1 MPGKKP
7 PSSLTTGLSC
17 LIIVVM
23 ALITAFILMMTGR
36 DNPIVLVPAKPW
48 KSETPVTSRP
58 PIKAS
63 TTQKVPTSATKTEE
77 TTRKPRNVCE
87 SPECIALAHQLHNWK
102 NPSVDP
108 CEDFYEY
115 SCGKF
120 NEHSLPSSSRL
131 ERKDKL
137 MNSMLNKFLA
147 KNETSNSI
155 SENSMKLFYR
165 KCKDYYN
172 PKTYRKLVIEK
183 WREVISIFRE
193 IGSWPYLDEN
203 WDDSELDLNDAFTGL
218 ANYGFPF
225 LTFFFLNSA
234 ENYTVSVAT
243 ISMEKVEK
251 LTVTDFKAVLT
262 LSGIVPDE
270 QLLEDDLKLVD
281 ELEKDISNLSS
292 EADGEASLSDLQA
305 AVPSIDFERI
315 IRHFINSSKDDE
327 TWSKVKENVMVSKI
341 PLFFNQTKNLETI
354 LKSTPKRTIA
364 NYIMFNFV
372 RILNMHKNTD
382 CLKEVLN
389 DFSFPALRVLVQH
402 YFDRENLQIA
412 SELVDNIKGHL
423 INTFENSTWLH
434 PETKKN
440 AIRKVEMMKKIIGYP
455 EEYDAPGALDKMYES
470 LNFSTSDSY
479 FQLDLKN
486 FKFNTQLTLKLTPM
500 ASLLIMRESKNL
512 AANAFHLRSR
522 NWLGINIALLDD
534 PFFDSTYPKYAQIAG
549 VGAIIGHEIGHGF
562 DPNGRKRDENG
573 KENDWWTPEDSAE
586 YDRRAQCLI
595 DQYDEFDDPDFGKNL
610 NGSITIGEIVAD
622 LIGVDVAWKTYK
634 SLDMSA
640 EPSIIGFENYS
651 LDKLFYQLKALNWCG
666 TGAEYDLE
674 DQLKF
679 VHPTESFRI
688 NGIFSNMK
696 SFAETFN
703 CPVGSPMNPEK
714 KCELF

>member
-7 PSSLTTGLSC
+7 PSSLTAGLSC
-17 LIIVVM
+17 LIIVAM

-36 DNPIVLVPAKPW
+36 DNPMVLVPAKPW

-58 PIKAS
+58 PIKS
-63 TTQKVPTSATKTEE
+63 SSTQKVPTSATKTEE

-102 NPSVDP
+102 NPSIDP
-108 CEDFYEY
+108 CQNFYEY
-115 SCGKF
+115 TCGKF
-120 NEHSLPSSSRL
+120 NEHSLPSFSRL
-131 ERKDKL
+131 SRKGKL
-137 MNSMLNKFLA
+137 MHTMLNKFLA

-155 SENSMKLFYR
+155 SENSMRLFYL
-165 KCKDYYN
+165 KCKGFWN
-172 PKTYRKLVIEK
+172 PKTFQKLLIEM
-183 WREVISIFRE
+183 WREVTALFRDL
-193 IGSWPYLDEN
+193 GSWPYLDEN
-203 WDDSELDLNDAFTGL
+203 WDDSKLDLNDAITRM
-218 ANYGFPF
+218 ANYGLP
-225 LTFFFLNSA
+225 TFGLFRLYTA
-234 ENYTVSVAT
+234 ENYTVIVRASTMMNAGNSTGEV
-243 ISMEKVEK
+243 
-251 LTVTDFKAVLT
+251 FKAVLK
-262 LSGIVPDE
+262 LNGIDADE
-270 QLLEDDLKLVD
+270 QLLEDDLKLVR
-281 ELEKDISNLSS
+281 ELEKDISNMSS
-292 EADGEASLSDLQA
+292 ESDGVASLSELQA
-305 AVPSIDFERI
+305 AVPSIDFEKV
-315 IRHFINSSKDDE
+315 IRHFINSSIDDE
-327 TWSKVKENVMVSKI
+327 MWSKVKENVMVLKF
-341 PLFFNQTKNLETI
+341 PLFFNQTRN
-354 LKSTPKRTIA
+354 
-364 NYIMFNFV
+364 
-372 RILNMHKNTD
+372 
-382 CLKEVLN
+382 EVLN

-402 YFDRENLQIA
+402 YFDRGNLQIA
-412 SELVDNIKGHL
+412 SELVDDIKGHL

-455 EEYDAPGALDKMYES
+455 EEYDAPGTLDKVYES
-470 LNFSTSDSY
+470 LNFSSSDSY
-479 FQLDLKN
+479 FQLNLKN
-486 FKFNTQLTLKLTPM
+486 FKFNMQLTLTLNPM
-500 ASLLIMRESKNL
+500 SSFLKMTKTDILE
-512 AANAFHLRSR
+512 ANAFHLRSR

-562 DPNGRKRDENG
+562 DPNGRERDENG